1 MKKGGTGRKIYVKP
15 IPDDCTYVVKKG
27 DSIYG
32 IAKEY
37 GLNYTEVMQLNG
49 LTADS
54 AKLIQPGQKIVLKNS
69 ESKLTDTGHGSGKS
83 GGGDSQPPSPPEP
96 PKGPPILPLDPN
108 RTKEDLERAGEVLT
122 EVVTEAKDKVVE
134 VIPEIVSEAKETV
147 TNVVSE
153 SGKIIKGVSE
163 VTKNSGLVSPY
174 GLEKTHKLTLG
185 EKELLTLTN
194 DIKLNGIK
202 ESIKYVIHNG
212 KKYIVDG
219 HHRAYVAKIL
229 KLENVFAE
237 EVNLPYAGYKTIEDL
252 LWVE

>member
-1 MKKGGTGRKIYVKP
+1 M
-15 IPDDCTYVVKKG
+15 
-27 DSIYG
+27 
-32 IAKEY
+32 
-37 GLNYTEVMQLNG
+37 
-49 LTADS
+49 
-54 AKLIQPGQKIVLKNS
+54 
-69 ESKLTDTGHGSGKS
+69 
-83 GGGDSQPPSPPEP
+83 
-96 PKGPPILPLDPN
+96 
-108 RTKEDLERAGEVLT
+108 
-122 EVVTEAKDKVVE
+122 
-134 VIPEIVSEAKETV
+134 
-147 TNVVSE
+147 
-153 SGKIIKGVSE
+153 
-163 VTKNSGLVSPY
+163 TKNSGLVSPY

-185 EKELLTLTN
+185 EKELLKLTN